1 MAAKTY
7 PVEIGIRVS
16 EKQAKLLKLEAEE
29 QQRSVAGVVRF
40 ALERQYFDAR
50 KRGAKTRARN
60 KLSQQQEPND
70 SEE

>member
-16 EKQAKLLKLEAEE
+16 EEQAKLLKLEAEE

-50 KRGAKTRARN
+50 KRGAKTKRT
-60 KLSQQQEPND
+60 KLSQQQDSND

>member
-16 EKQAKLLKLEAEE
+16 EEQAKLLKLEAEE

-50 KRGAKTRARN
+50 KRGAKTRAR
-60 KLSQQQEPND
+60 KSQQQDSND